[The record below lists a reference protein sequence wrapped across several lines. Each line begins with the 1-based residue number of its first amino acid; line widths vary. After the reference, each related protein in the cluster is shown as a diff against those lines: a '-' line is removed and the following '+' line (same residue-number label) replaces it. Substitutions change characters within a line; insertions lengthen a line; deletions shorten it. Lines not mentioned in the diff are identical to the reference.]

1 MKPRPWC
8 RGSGWTVVW
17 ISCAATILAV
27 AGCTTTLR
35 DEEAQPTTT
44 STLPNPP
51 GIATFDGIAAGDCLT
66 WPDDQPDSI
75 KTVSCN
81 DAHRFEVA
89 SVVDLSTL
97 PGSEFGPDAPPPSQA
112 RIQQISIEQCQP
124 AAQQYLGTHYD
135 PTSRFTISL
144 LWAGKVAW
152 ELGDERRVFCGL
164 QLQGVD
170 DARSR
175 FTGRVADLDQS
186 KVWPPGTCLGID
198 PAGIPTDLPVSC
210 AGPHSMEVTGS
221 VNVGEQF
228 PGGLPSEAEQDA
240 FTKDRCTAST
250 DAYLAPV
257 QLRSTTL
264 TVVYSTIG
272 EPSWTAGSRQVAC
285 RIGAVTGD
293 GAWSTLLNSA
303 KGDLLI
309 DGQPPAPR

>member
-198 PAGIPTDLPVSC
+198 PAGSRGRTRRTPLPRCGRLPVDE
-210 AGPHSMEVTGS
+210 EVAFRAVEKCRPRS
-221 VNVGEQF
+221 VTRHG
-228 PGGLPSEAEQDA
+228 
-240 FTKDRCTAST
+240 T
-250 DAYLAPV
+250 DAARHLPTARRPTRLSDGAV
-257 QLRSTTL
+257 DDGQCRAAQLHRRQVGIRGRRTAVL
-264 TVVYSTIG
+264 GEGVLLGLRG
-272 EPSWTAGSRQVAC
+272 EP
-285 RIGAVTGD
+285 
-293 GAWSTLLNSA
+293 AWELLA
-303 KGDLLI
+303 DVHRAGDLHT
-309 DGQPPAPR
+309 RE